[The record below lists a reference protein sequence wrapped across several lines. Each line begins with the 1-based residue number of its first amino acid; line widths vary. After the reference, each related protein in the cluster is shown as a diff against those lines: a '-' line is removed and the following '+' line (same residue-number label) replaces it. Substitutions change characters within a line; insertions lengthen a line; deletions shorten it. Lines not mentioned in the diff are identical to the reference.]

1 MPLFDDPINSSQ
13 AVVEEGESKGSIVF
27 PPADTSWLSPRRV
40 NYIKDFIEML
50 FYALAFPWLMFH
62 FFRNPFQTIRIVGE
76 ARAG

>member
-1 MPLFDDPINSSQ
+1 MPLFDSINASQ
-13 AVVEEGESKGSIVF
+13 GVASVDETKGEIVF
-27 PPADTSWLSPRRV
+27 PPPDSSWMSPRRV